1 MLTLAHL
8 RINNHCV
15 YISQSNDHLSIHCFK
30 YNDRAC
36 DYSVFSVDDSDAA
49 ADYISTD
56 LPAHRWG
63 FIED

>member
-15 YISQSNDHLSIHCFK
+15 YISQSNDRSTIHCFK

-36 DYSVFSVDDSDAA
+36 DYSVFAIDESDLA
-49 ADYISTD
+49 ADYISED
-56 LPAHRWG
+56 LPAQRWG
-63 FIED
+63 FVED